1 MATKDQREYQEYLDL
16 CERIKA
22 TTEPI
27 KNETEKQKQKRI
39 KKLLADFPKFCNYY
53 FSDFIDA
60 EFGWFH
66 LKADKAIDKKNCMVA
81 LEWAREH
88 AKSVFSCVFKPMHLK
103 AKGELTGMV
112 VASANADKA
121 AVLLGDIQAQLSSN
135 QRFIAD
141 FGEQI
146 SLGDWR
152 TGHFSTRD
160 GAGFW
165 SFGRGQSPRGIR
177 KASKRPNYAVVDD
190 IDDKKLVKNPERV
203 KEVVDWI
210 FEELYPAMPIKETRL
225 VFAGNRIH
233 KHSVLAHV
241 VGDTEV
247 GKPKRKGLVH
257 IKVFA
262 IENRLHKES
271 FFGQR
276 GAKPAWKERYTIT
289 QLKNKLEKMP
299 YHSMMREYFH
309 RHVEQGLV
317 FKPEWI
323 HYIKTLAKAK
333 YKHIVSYCDPSFK
346 DTKNADTKAI
356 VTLGIHYDG
365 KIDVLDIWVRRT
377 SISNM
382 VKAFYDL
389 HDKYESFSDYWIEAN
404 MLQDLFLEEFDDE
417 AKNRGYNLPI
427 RGDKRKKPDKVTRIM
442 NLEPLF
448 QRAKLR
454 FCEKLKGSPDME
466 QFLIQLLGFPTAA
479 NDDGPDALEGGIIKL
494 NKAAKTSNSKPRMGK
509 YTRSKRSNR

>member
-27 KNETEKQKQKRI
+27 KKETERQKQRRI
-39 KKLLADFPKFCNYY
+39 KKLLGNFSEFCKYY
-53 FSDFIDA
+53 FSDFMDSD
-60 EFGWFH
+60 FGWFH
-66 LKADKAIDKKNCMVA
+66 RKASKEIDKRKGLFA
-81 LEWAREH
+81 LEWPREH
-88 AKSVFSCVFKPMHLK
+88 AKSIFSCVFKPLHIK
-103 AKGELTGMV
+103 AQGKLTGMV
-112 VASANADKA
+112 VVSANAEKA
-121 AVLLGDIQAQLSSN
+121 AVLLSDIQAQLSSN
-135 QRFIAD
+135 QRYIAD

-152 TGHFSTRD
+152 TGHFTTRD
-160 GAGFW
+160 GLGFW

-177 KASKRPNYAVVDD
+177 KGAKRPNYAVVDD
-190 IDDKKLVKNPERV
+190 IDDKVLVRNPTRV
-203 KEVVDWI
+203 QETVDWV
-210 FEELYPAMPIKETRL
+210 FEDLYPALPIDGSWL

-233 KHSVLAHV
+233 PNGVLANI

-247 GKPKRKGLVH
+247 AKPKRKGLVH

-262 IENRLHKES
+262 MEDRYHRES
-271 FFGQR
+271 FFGQK
-276 GAKPAWKERYTIT
+276 GARPAWKERYSE
-289 QLKNKLEKMP
+289 KKLLDKTEPMP

-323 HYIKTLAKAK
+323 HYVKTLPMAK
-333 YKHIVSYCDPSFK
+333 YDHIVSYCDPSFK
-346 DTKNADTKAI
+346 DTKNSDYKAI
-356 VTLGIHYDG
+356 VTLGIKDA

-382 VKAFYDL
+382 VKYFYDL
-389 HDKYESFSDYWIEAN
+389 HDQHESYADYWIEAN
-404 MLQDLFLEEFDDE
+404 MLQDLFLDEFDAE
-417 AKNRGYNLPI
+417 ANIRGYNLPI

-448 QRAKLR
+448 QRTKIR
-454 FCEKLKGSPDME
+454 FAEYLKGSPDME

-479 NDDGPDALEGGIIKL
+479 NDDAPDALEGGIIKL
-494 NKAAKTSNSKPRMGK
+494 NKATQTSNFKPRMGA
-509 YTRSKRSNR
+509 YARSKRSNR